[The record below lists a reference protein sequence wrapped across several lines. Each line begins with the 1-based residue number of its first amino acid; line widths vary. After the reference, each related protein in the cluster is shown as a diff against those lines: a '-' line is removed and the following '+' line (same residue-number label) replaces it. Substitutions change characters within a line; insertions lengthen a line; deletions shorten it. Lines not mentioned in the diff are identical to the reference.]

1 MLQSLTVCVDIYIY
15 IHILIYIYIYT
26 YIYILIYRYVR
37 TSSNAYHSA
46 STVKMLQCTQAVT
59 NNGATLV
66 TAWVHWSIF
75 TVEAE

>member
-1 MLQSLTVCVDIYIY
+1 MLQSLKVCAD
-15 IHILIYIYIYT
+15 IYIYT
-26 YIYILIYRYVR
+26 YLYIYINIYILRRYVR